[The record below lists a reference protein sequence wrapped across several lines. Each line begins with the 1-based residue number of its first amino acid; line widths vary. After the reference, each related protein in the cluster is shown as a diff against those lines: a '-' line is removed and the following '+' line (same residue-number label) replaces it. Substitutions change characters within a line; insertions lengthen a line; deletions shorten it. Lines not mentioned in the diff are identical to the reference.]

1 MVKGEQGRPPRER
14 VVVVVV
20 EDDPMQ
26 QDIYR
31 AQLARMVLP
40 IESVIAMNGD
50 EGMRAIRRLKPDVVI
65 ADLNL
70 PGMDGFQMIREI
82 ERDPD
87 LSHTRIVSVTGLD
100 WPEISDHGGLPAN
113 VLVYE
118 KPVSFAEIEALLRT
132 CV

>member
-1 MVKGEQGRPPRER
+1 MAKGVQGTLTRER
-14 VVVVVV
+14 LVVVVV

-31 AQLARMVLP
+31 VQLARMALP
-40 IESVIAMNGD
+40 IESAIAMDGD
-50 EGMRAIRRLKPDVVI
+50 EGMRAIRRLKPDLVI
-65 ADLNL
+65 ADLNM

-82 ERDPD
+82 EQDPD

-118 KPVSFAEIEALLRT
+118 KPVPFAEIEALLRT